1 MNVRHILST
10 LASEIKQY
18 RLTALLTPVFV
29 VLEVLME
36 VLIPF
41 VIADLLD
48 KGVELGN
55 YDVIIELGIVLII
68 LALLALVFGILAGR
82 TSAVASAG
90 FAKNLRR
97 AVFSNVQK
105 FSFANI
111 DKYSAPSL
119 ITRLTTD
126 VTNIQNSFMMI
137 IRVAI
142 RSPVM
147 FLSNIIRR

>member
-1 MNVRHILST
+1 MNIRHILST
-10 LASEIKQY
+10 LAGEIKQY
-18 RLTALLTPVFV
+18 KLPAVLTPVFV

-97 AVFSNVQK
+97 AVF
-105 FSFANI
+105 
-111 DKYSAPSL
+111 
-119 ITRLTTD
+119 
-126 VTNIQNSFMMI
+126 
-137 IRVAI
+137 
-142 RSPVM
+142 
-147 FLSNIIRR
+147 